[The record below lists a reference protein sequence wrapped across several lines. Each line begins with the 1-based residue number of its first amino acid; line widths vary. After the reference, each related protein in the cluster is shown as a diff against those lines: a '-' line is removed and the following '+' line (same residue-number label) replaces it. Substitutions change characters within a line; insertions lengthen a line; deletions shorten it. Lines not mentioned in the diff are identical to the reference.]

1 MAKVLQRSF
10 NDVNSLNSLSL
21 ENRHSE
27 TTIFDNASKYGMN
40 ELSVTFLNRIEKRG
54 LSAPSFP
61 IHFAAMIL
69 PIILA
74 LTISV
79 QAERESAPFDYHS
92 ISGRP
97 GSSQPKNVM
106 EGESEFELKGKSRV
120 QGMKNFG
127 PHWSG
132 DAHLLWN
139 GIVGEKMGTSF
150 TVAKDGEYALSL
162 VLTLAPDYGIFTIRM
177 NGKIVRKNF
186 DLYAPRV
193 ELAKPLNLG
202 KLQLG
207 QGSQTMS
214 FELTGG
220 NPKARMF
227 QGKGYLMGLDYL
239 ELERTEEIKPKKDEP
254 KQEFVLKQVPSF
266 EEVRPLF
273 AKYCFECHG
282 NKKKVKGKT
291 NLKVLTSQDHYL
303 KSPELTSK
311 AYEAVAQ
318 HEMPPEDEKQPGKED
333 RERIASFLNSV
344 VNQYATEN
352 TVLPP
357 VVLRRMNRYEY
368 NNAVRDLLELRGDV
382 FPLPERVIRGDRHFN
397 PASGSMPSLIS
408 VGNRTLG
415 KNQVEQHILTD
426 VDPFAIDLQAE
437 HGFNNQGEQLSTST
451 ILLESL
457 LKLGRSIVNS
467 PEFDRFSGLTNTF
480 FKQDE
485 QPIEDRL
492 KPFLEKAF
500 RQPVSP
506 PTLARYSAY
515 FRSEFKRTGS
525 YAQAMKNVVSAVL
538 ASPKFIYLSEE
549 KREVG
554 EKARL
559 SDHELAQR
567 LALFLWSSIPDDEL
581 MESAKTGRL
590 NEPEEFDRQVLRM
603 LADRKSRALSE
614 NFARQW
620 LRLDQLI
627 TAVPDFDRFNE
638 YYSRI
643 GCEQWK
649 FGLQTMIEPLLL
661 FESIQIEDRS
671 IMLLVDSNYAYRSD
685 ELQAWYANPAKPF
698 GNKGNANRFNTKVQ
712 QYKKRM
718 LSTRREGGIITT
730 AAVLTMTSTP
740 LRTSP
745 IKRGAWV
752 ATVIFNDPPP
762 PPPDVVP
769 EIEEDDQALAA
780 QGLSI
785 RERLKQHAT
794 DQTCASCHAK
804 IDPLGFALES
814 FDPVGRWR
822 EAYGQGIPIDASGKL
837 FGEVEFTNVIE
848 FKDAILQR
856 PETFVRGFGEHML
869 SYALGRELK
878 VSDKAAVDKITR
890 KALRDKG
897 RFSSIVLEIARSLPF
912 RYKTNQERNHE
923 SGKH

>member
-1 MAKVLQRSF
+1 
-10 NDVNSLNSLSL
+10 
-21 ENRHSE
+21 
-27 TTIFDNASKYGMN
+27 MN

-54 LSAPSFP
+54 LPAPSSP
-61 IHFAAMIL
+61 IHFAAMISS
-69 PIILA
+69 IILA
-74 LTISV
+74 LTISL
-79 QAERESAPFDYHS
+79 QAEKESVPFDYHS
-92 ISGRP
+92 ISGRL
-97 GSSQPKNVM
+97 GSSQPMNKL

-139 GIVGEKMGTSF
+139 GIVGEKMETSF
-150 TVAKDGEYALSL
+150 SVIKQGEYGLSL

-177 NGKIVRKNF
+177 NGKIVRENF

-202 KLQLG
+202 KFQLG
-207 QGSQTMS
+207 QGVQTMS

-220 NPKARMF
+220 NPKARKF

-239 ELERTEEIKPKKDEP
+239 ELERTEEIKPKNEETKKELA
-254 KQEFVLKQVPSF
+254 LKQAHSF
-266 EEVRPLF
+266 EEVLPLLS
-273 AKYCFECHG
+273 KYCFECHG
-282 NKKKVKGKT
+282 SEAKIKGKT
-291 NLKVLTSQDHYL
+291 NLMILTSREHYL
-303 KSPELTSK
+303 ELPELARK

-318 HEMPPEDEKQPGKED
+318 REMPPEDEKQPGQED
-333 RERIASFLNSV
+333 RQRIASFLNSV
-344 VNQYATEN
+344 VNEYATKN
-352 TVLPP
+352 TVLHP
-357 VVLRRMNRYEY
+357 VLLRRMNRYEY

-415 KNQVEQHILTD
+415 KNQVEQHILTN

-437 HGFNNQGEQLSTST
+437 HGFNNQGELLSTST

-467 PEFDRFSGLTNTF
+467 PEFDRYSGLTNSF
-480 FKQDE
+480 FKQNE
-485 QPIEDRL
+485 QPVEDRL
-492 KPFLEKAF
+492 QPFLEKAF
-500 RQPVSP
+500 RQPASP
-506 PTLARYSAY
+506 PTLARYSTY
-515 FRSEFKRTGS
+515 FRSELKRTGS

-538 ASPKFIYLSEE
+538 ASPKFIYLSE
-549 KREVG
+549 KKHGTG
-554 EKARL
+554 EKAKL
-559 SDHELAQR
+559 SAHELAQR
-567 LALFLWSSIPDDEL
+567 LALFIWSSIPDDEL

-603 LADRKSRALSE
+603 LADRKSRALAE

-649 FGLQTMIEPLLL
+649 FGLQTMVEPLLL

-671 IMLLVDSNYAYRSD
+671 IMLLIDSNYAYRSD
-685 ELQAWYANPAKPF
+685 ELQAWYVNPAKPF
-698 GNKGNANRFNTKVQ
+698 GNKENRNRFNTKVQ
-712 QYKKRM
+712 QYKKRK
-718 LSTRREGGIITT
+718 LSTRREGGVITT
-730 AAVLTMTSTP
+730 AAILTMTSTP

-745 IKRGAWV
+745 IKRGSWV

-762 PPPDVVP
+762 PPPDIVP

-822 EAYGQGIPIDASGKL
+822 EAYGQGIAIDASGKL
-837 FGEVEFTNVIE
+837 FGEVEFTNVVE

-856 PETFVRGFGEHML
+856 PETFMRGFGEHML

-890 KALRDKG
+890 KALNEKG

-912 RYKTNQERNHE
+912 RYKTNQERKHE
-923 SGKH
+923 PGKH